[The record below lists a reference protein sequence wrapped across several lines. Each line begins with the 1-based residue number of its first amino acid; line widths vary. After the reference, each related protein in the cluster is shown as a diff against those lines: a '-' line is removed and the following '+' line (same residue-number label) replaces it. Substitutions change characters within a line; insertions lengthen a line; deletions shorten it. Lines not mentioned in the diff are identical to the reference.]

1 MTLAFMIIGGVALV
15 GAFYACC
22 VVASR
27 ADESYYKHKY
37 RKDGKDEKKP

>member
-1 MTLAFMIIGGVALV
+1 MALALMIIGGVALV

-27 ADESYYKHKY
+27 ADESYYKQKY
-37 RKDGKDEKKP
+37 REDGKDEEKP

>member
-1 MTLAFMIIGGVALV
+1 MALAFMIIGGVALV

-37 RKDGKDEKKP
+37 REDDKDA

>member
-1 MTLAFMIIGGVALV
+1 MTLAFMIIGGIPLV

-37 RKDGKDEKKP
+37 REDGKDEEKP